1 MSVVQ
6 PAPKKK
12 VPIPLPRKKYSFDS
26 ATYHNK
32 PRHSDVAGHT
42 PTVKLRPVPPPK
54 PKFLSAARM
63 SHSESDSAIKVHDSA
78 AANVESPVAASTP
91 LPERGRPTYANL
103 APVTAGEGEAEEG
116 VGQGEGGAQSA
127 YVNLSPVEAGEGE
140 GNKEGGEEEG
150 KGKGEEKEVG
160 EGVGEE
166 VGEGDGGEEKGR
178 TSSEV
183 SRKERYYN
191 LPPLSLGKAVA
202 AKVLASEVC
211 DTPSPTLDE
220 FLARILQRRRESKDS
235 GTVWEEEEE
244 EEEEKGRGGS
254 PLRQAVGRLRSSD
267 SKFRRSLERRR
278 AVKGTRARMNGDG
291 DSASGKFPEYYNPL
305 PLREGGGEQK
315 WEGGGVKG
323 EEKGAGG
330 WEAEEDELI
339 SGDFGGGEKEYPSE
353 WLRRDDEEGKGE
365 GEEGKGEGEE
375 GKGEEE
381 VGRRRKEGDDE
392 SVVSSEVDKVQNT
405 YIEILPYS
413 PTRPVPP
420 PKPSA
425 RPSSRTSSVSPTT
438 NSTAHNEISE
448 TLPTEPQLLVTALP
462 LGRDSPSTPDSGSPL
477 WGTRRPWS
485 RQSSSRSSAGARQDW
500 GKCPLP
506 SDPGGATSPP
516 IPRRRQGS
524 KVYPLFM
531 RSSRSGDLSQYSVG
545 RQRAGSREGAMFQFL
560 MGSQGRRG
568 SNRGSFLPKPL
579 TSPLPLPLPDRADS
593 DSGEELEVDS
603 DYEWAEVGDP
613 PSDADSDFTYTR
625 PWDFEPLESTLVRS
639 LSCSE
644 LRDTPMDE
652 GQPFSISDRPPAPLP
667 SASRSSVHVRRG
679 K

>member
-26 ATYHNK
+26 ATYRNK

-54 PKFLSAARM
+54 PKFLSTARM
-63 SHSESDSAIKVHDSA
+63 SQSESDSVIKVHDST
-78 AANVESPVAASTP
+78 AANVKSPIAASTP

-103 APVTAGEGEAEEG
+103 APVTAGEAEEG

-127 YVNLSPVEAGEGE
+127 YVNLSPVGEGE
-140 GNKEGGEEEG
+140 GKGEEE
-150 KGKGEEKEVG
+150 EVW
-160 EGVGEE
+160 ERVSEE
-166 VGEGDGGEEKGR
+166 VGEGEGGEEKGR

-220 FLARILQRRRESKDS
+220 FLARILQRRRKSKDS
-235 GTVWEEEEE
+235 GAVWEEEEE
-244 EEEEKGRGGS
+244 EEEKGMGGG

-278 AVKGTRARMNGDG
+278 AVKGTRAQMNSGG
-291 DSASGKFPEYYNPL
+291 DSASGKFPEYYNLL
-305 PLREGGGEQK
+305 PLKEGGGEQK

-330 WEAEEDELI
+330 WEAEEGELI

-365 GEEGKGEGEE
+365 EEI
-375 GKGEEE
+375 
-381 VGRRRKEGDDE
+381 GRRRKEGEDE
-392 SVVSSEVDKVQNT
+392 SVASSEVDKVQNT

-425 RPSSRTSSVSPTT
+425 RPSSRTSSVSPTS

-448 TLPTEPQLLVTALP
+448 TLPTEPQPLVTALP
-462 LGRDSPSTPDSGSPL
+462 RGRDSPSTPDSGSPL

-485 RQSSSRSSAGARQDW
+485 RQSSSRSGAGSPWPLPPGARQDW

-506 SDPGGATSPP
+506 SDSGGASSPP

-545 RQRAGSREGAMFQFL
+545 RQRAGSRDGAMFQFL
-560 MGSQGRRG
+560 MGSRGRRG

-579 TSPLPLPLPDRADS
+579 PSPLPLPLPLPDRADS

-679 K
+679 ISP